1 MTDTRVRPTL
11 RPLPVRVAP
20 RLGEGTDNY
29 LRRLARAN
37 HLKPSYLNSLTS
49 PRSSIGKPD
58 ITLLAQL
65 TGRRPA
71 DLRRALCDAPG
82 KPLPEQREPAGQHEL
97 PEKDLQR
104 RLNLLFACAELRKG
118 TPRRIVARR
127 YKLHRRELRQAVQR
141 QPPRRL
147 ARVIPDSD
155 TQRRRIRALAG
166 AGRST
171 AHIWARMM
179 DDHDT
184 PLTYSAINAFLAR
197 VSGST
202 PRS

>member
-1 MTDTRVRPTL
+1 MTDMGARPTL

-37 HLKPSYLNSLTS
+37 HLKPSYLNTLAS
-49 PRSSIGKPD
+49 PRSNTGKPD
-58 ITLLAQL
+58 IALLAQL
-65 TGRRPA
+65 AARRPA
-71 DLRRALCDAPG
+71 DLLRALADAPG
-82 KPLPEQREPAGQHEL
+82 KPLPEPVGQPEP
-97 PEKDLQR
+97 PEDDFQR
-104 RLNLLFACAELRKG
+104 RIDLLFAYSDLRKG
-118 TPRRIVARR
+118 IPRQIIARR
-127 YKLHRRELRQAVQR
+127 YKLHPRELRQSVQR

-147 ARVIPDSD
+147 TRFIPDDD

-171 AHIWARMM
+171 AYIWARMM

-184 PLTYSAINAFLAR
+184 PLTNAAINDFLR
-197 VSGST
+197 RGRRST
-202 PRS
+202 ATRR